1 MKIKSAEVDNHN
13 IKLMNKL
20 VFAFAVLLA
29 AKISAQTWKTDEQYI
44 QKFAA
49 YAVEE
54 MEKYKIPASITL
66 AQGLLETGGGQSR
79 LAQQGNNHF
88 GIKCKED
95 WTGKTM
101 RHTDDAPNECFRV
114 YDDPRQSY
122 EDHSKFLAY
131 RKYYVNLFKLDLH
144 DYRAWAHGLKKA
156 GYATNPR
163 YAYILID
170 KIEKNKLYEFDR
182 SNSKEVLYTVLKL
195 YPDLQNDRIFM
206 AKLDQSNA
214 ATKPVTVKVPYQ
226 QTSYAKQQKTVA
238 RIVSKAEA
246 LKSILIKSHPN
257 GGLKFIIIPTDVDLK
272 LIAKKYGISENRLIK
287 WNDLEN
293 QQLQRNDVLFLESKA
308 SSGNVATYK
317 TKVGESMHDI
327 SQKFGIKLKKLYS
340 KNRMEYGQQPKTG
353 QLIYLQSKRPRK

>member
-1 MKIKSAEVDNHN
+1 MKK
-13 IKLMNKL
+13 
-20 VFAFAVLLA
+20 VFFALALLII
-29 AKISAQTWKTDEQYI
+29 AKFHAQTWKTDEQYI
-44 QKFAA
+44 QKFAS

-101 RHTDDAPNECFRV
+101 KHTDDAPNECFRV
-114 YDDPRQSY
+114 YDDPRDSY

-131 RKYYVNLFKLDLH
+131 RQYYVNLFKLDMM
-144 DYRAWAHGLKKA
+144 DYKAWAHGLKKA

-170 KIEKNKLYEFDR
+170 KIEKNKLYEFDKT
-182 SNSKEVLYTVLKL
+182 NSKEVLYAVLKM
-195 YPDLQNDRIFM
+195 YPDLKNDRIFM
-206 AKLDQSNA
+206 AQMDQSRA
-214 ATKPVTVKVPYQ
+214 TTKPVTVKVPYEQ
-226 QTSYAKQQKTVA
+226 VSYAKQQKNVND
-238 RIVSKAEA
+238 IVSKAET

-257 GGLKFIIIPTDVDLK
+257 GGKKFVIIPDDISLEA
-272 LIAKKYGISENRLIK
+272 ISKKFGVSESRLMKWNELDGNRLR
-287 WNDLEN
+287 
-293 QQLQRNDVLFLESKA
+293 RNDILFLESKS

-317 TKVGESMHDI
+317 AQSGESMHDI
-327 SQKFGIKLKKLYS
+327 SQKFGIKVKKLYS
-340 KNRMEYGQQPKTG
+340 KNRMDFGRQPKVG
-353 QLIYLQSKRPRK
+353 QVIYLQSKKPKK

>member
-1 MKIKSAEVDNHN
+1 MKKIFFALTVIICAKSH
-13 IKLMNKL
+13 
-20 VFAFAVLLA
+20 
-29 AKISAQTWKTDEQYI
+29 AQTWKTDEQYI
-44 QKFAA
+44 QRFAP

-101 RHTDDAPNECFRV
+101 KHTDDAPNECFRV
-114 YDDPRQSY
+114 YDDPRESY
-122 EDHSKFLAY
+122 EDHSKFLAF
-131 RKYYVNLFKLDLH
+131 RKYYVNLFKLDMM
-144 DYRAWAHGLKKA
+144 DYKAWAHGLKKA

-170 KIEKNKLYEFDR
+170 KIEKNKLYEFDKT
-182 SNSKEVLYTVLKL
+182 NSKEVLYAVLKM
-195 YPDLQNDRIFM
+195 YPDLKNDRIFM

-214 ATKPVTVKVPYQ
+214 TSKPVTVKVPYEQ
-226 QTSYAKQQKTVA
+226 VSYAKQQKNVDK
-238 RIVSKAEA
+238 IVSKAEA

-257 GGLKFIIIPTDVDLK
+257 GGKKFVIIPDDLS
-272 LIAKKYGISENRLIK
+272 LEEISKKFGVSESRLMQ
-287 WNDLEN
+287 WNELDGN
-293 QQLQRNDVLFLESKA
+293 QLRRNDILFLESKS

-317 TKVGESMHDI
+317 AQAGESMHDI
-327 SQKFGIKLKKLYS
+327 SQKFGIKVKKLYT
-340 KNRMEYGQQPKTG
+340 KNRMDFGQQPKAG
-353 QLIYLQSKRPRK
+353 QLMYLQSKKPRK